1 MTSFNVIRW
10 IIWKDFVTELR
21 SRETI
26 SSMVFFALI
35 VILIFS
41 FSFSMDQQAAREVI
55 AGIMW
60 VAFAFTGIIGLGR
73 SFSAELQND
82 CLEALQM
89 VPESKGAIYLGK
101 VAANFAFMFMVEILL
116 FPMFVI
122 LFNLEVVEE
131 ISLLLLIFS
140 LATVGLS
147 AIGTLFSALTVQIR
161 AREVM
166 LPILLLPLV
175 VPVMIAAIE
184 ATKGALDGEP
194 LTMYGQWLELLAVY
208 DVVFT
213 IVSFWMFEFVM
224 DS

>member
-1 MTSFNVIRW
+1 MASFNVIRW

-73 SFSAELQND
+73 SFSTELQND

-101 VAANFAFMFMVEILL
+101 VAANFAFMFVVEILL

-122 LFNLEVVEE
+122 FFNLEVVEE

-147 AIGTLFSALTVQIR
+147 VIGTLFSALTVQIR

-166 LPILLLPLV
+166 LPVLLLPLV
-175 VPVMIAAIE
+175 VPVMLAAVE
-184 ATKGALDGEP
+184 ATKGALNGEP

>member
-1 MTSFNVIRW
+1 MTFFNVIRW
-10 IIWKDFVTELR
+10 IVWKDLVTELR
-21 SRETI
+21 NRETI
-26 SSMVFFALI
+26 SSMLFFALI

-55 AGIMW
+55 AGIIW
-60 VAFAFTGIIGLGR
+60 VAFAFTGIIGLGK

-101 VAANFAFMFMVEILL
+101 VVANFSFMFVVEILL
-116 FPMFVI
+116 FPMFMI
-122 LFNLEVVEE
+122 FFNLNVVEE
-131 ISLLLLIFS
+131 ISLLLLIFF

-147 AIGTLFSALTVQIR
+147 AVGTLFSALTVQVR

-175 VPVMIAAIE
+175 VPVMIVAVE
-184 ATKGALDGEP
+184 ATKGALHGDP
-194 LTMYGQWLELLAVY
+194 LTMYSQWLELLAIF
-208 DVVFT
+208 DIIFT
-213 IVSFWMFEFVM
+213 VVSFWMFEFVM
-224 DS
+224 DN

>member
-184 ATKGALDGEP
+184 ATKGALNGEP

>member
-1 MTSFNVIRW
+1 MTFLNVIRW
-10 IIWKDFVTELR
+10 IVWKDLATELR
-21 SRETI
+21 NRETI
-26 SSMVFFALI
+26 SSMLFFALI

-55 AGIMW
+55 AGIIW
-60 VAFAFTGIIGLGR
+60 VAFAFTGIIGLGK

-101 VAANFAFMFMVEILL
+101 VVANFSFMFVVEILL
-116 FPMFVI
+116 FPMFMI
-122 LFNLEVVEE
+122 FFNLNVVEE
-131 ISLLLLIFS
+131 ISLLLLIFF

-147 AIGTLFSALTVQIR
+147 AVGTLFSALTVQVR

-175 VPVMIAAIE
+175 VPVMIAAVE
-184 ATKGALDGEP
+184 ATKGALHGDP
-194 LTMYGQWLELLAVY
+194 LTMYSQWLELLAIF
-208 DVVFT
+208 DIIFT
-213 IVSFWMFEFVM
+213 VVSFWMFEFVM
-224 DS
+224 DN

>member
-1 MTSFNVIRW
+1 MTFFNVIRW
-10 IIWKDFVTELR
+10 IVWKDLVTELR
-21 SRETI
+21 NRETI
-26 SSMVFFALI
+26 SSMLFFALI

-55 AGIMW
+55 AGIIW
-60 VAFAFTGIIGLGR
+60 VAFAFTGIIGLGK

-101 VAANFAFMFMVEILL
+101 VTANFLFIFIVEILL
-116 FPMFVI
+116 FPMFI
-122 LFNLEVVEE
+122 IFFNLNVVEE
-131 ISLLLLIFS
+131 ISLLLLIFF

-147 AIGTLFSALTVQIR
+147 AVGTLFSALTVQVR

-175 VPVMIAAIE
+175 VPVMIAAVE
-184 ATKGALDGEP
+184 ATKGALSGDL
-194 LTMYGQWLELLAVY
+194 LTMYSQWLELLAIF
-208 DVVFT
+208 DVIFT
-213 IVSFWMFEFVM
+213 VVSFWMFEFVM
-224 DS
+224 DN

>member
-1 MTSFNVIRW
+1 MTFFNVIRW
-10 IIWKDFVTELR
+10 IVWKDLVTELR
-21 SRETI
+21 NRETI
-26 SSMVFFALI
+26 SSMLFFALI

-55 AGIMW
+55 AGIIW
-60 VAFAFTGIIGLGR
+60 VAFAFTGIIGLGK

-101 VAANFAFMFMVEILL
+101 VVANFSFMFVVEILL
-116 FPMFVI
+116 FPMFMI
-122 LFNLEVVEE
+122 FFNLNVVEE
-131 ISLLLLIFS
+131 ISLLLLIFF

-147 AIGTLFSALTVQIR
+147 AVGTLFSALTVQVR

-175 VPVMIAAIE
+175 VPVMRRSRADYVRACPISPYFTFRLHRLICG
-184 ATKGALDGEP
+184 KHL
-194 LTMYGQWLELLAVY
+194 
-208 DVVFT
+208 VFMET
-213 IVSFWMFEFVM
+213 
-224 DS
+224 

>member
-1 MTSFNVIRW
+1 MPFLNVIRW
-10 IIWKDFVTELR
+10 IIWKDLVTEIR

-55 AGIMW
+55 AGIIW
-60 VAFAFTGIIGLGR
+60 VAFAFTGIIGLGK
-73 SFSAELQND
+73 SFSSELQND
-82 CLEALQM
+82 CLESLQM
-89 VPESKGAIYLGK
+89 VPAPKGAIYLGK
-101 VAANFAFMFMVEILL
+101 VAANFAFIFLVEILL

-122 LFNLEVVEE
+122 FFNLDVVEE
-131 ISLLLLIFS
+131 ISILLLIFL
-140 LATVGLS
+140 LATIGLS
-147 AIGTLFSALTVQIR
+147 AVGTLFSALTVQIR

-175 VPVMIAAIE
+175 VPVMIAAVE
-184 ATKGALDGEP
+184 ATKGALQGDP
-194 LTMYGQWLELLAVY
+194 FSLYRQWLELLCIFN
-208 DVVFT
+208 VVFT
-213 IVSFWMFEFVM
+213 VVSFWMFEFVM

>member
-1 MTSFNVIRW
+1 MTSLNVIRW
-10 IIWKDFVTELR
+10 IVWKDFVTELR

-41 FSFSMDQQAAREVI
+41 FSFSMDHQAAREVI

-60 VAFAFTGIIGLGR
+60 VAFAFTGIIGLGK
-73 SFSAELQND
+73 SFSTELQND

-89 VPESKGAIYLGK
+89 VPEAKGAIYLGK
-101 VAANFAFMFMVEILL
+101 VTANFAFMFVVEILL

-131 ISLLLLIFS
+131 ISLLLLVFF

-175 VPVMIAAIE
+175 VPVMIAAVE
-184 ATKGALDGEP
+184 ATKGPLNGDPLAL
-194 LTMYGQWLELLAVY
+194 YQQWLELLAVY

-213 IVSFWMFEFVM
+213 VVSFWLFEFVM

>member
-10 IIWKDFVTELR
+10 IVWKDFVTELR

-60 VAFAFTGIIGLGR
+60 VAFAFTGIIGLGK
-73 SFSAELQND
+73 SFSTELQND

-89 VPESKGAIYLGK
+89 VPEAKGAIYLGK
-101 VAANFAFMFMVEILL
+101 VAANFAFMFVVEILL

-131 ISLLLLIFS
+131 ISLLLLVFF

-175 VPVMIAAIE
+175 VPVMIAAVE
-184 ATKGALDGEP
+184 ATKGTLNGDP
-194 LTMYGQWLELLAVY
+194 LAMYEQWLELLVIY

-213 IVSFWMFEFVM
+213 VVSFWMFEFVM

>member
-1 MTSFNVIRW
+1 MTFFNVIRW
-10 IIWKDFVTELR
+10 IVWKDLATELR
-21 SRETI
+21 NRETI
-26 SSMVFFALI
+26 SSMLFFALI

-55 AGIMW
+55 AGIIW
-60 VAFAFTGIIGLGR
+60 VAFAFTGIIGLGK

-101 VAANFAFMFMVEILL
+101 VTANFLFIFIVEILL
-116 FPMFVI
+116 FPMFI
-122 LFNLEVVEE
+122 IFFNLNVVEE
-131 ISLLLLIFS
+131 ISLLLLIFF

-147 AIGTLFSALTVQIR
+147 AVGTLFSALTVQIR

-175 VPVMIAAIE
+175 VPVMIAAVE
-184 ATKGALDGEP
+184 ATKGALSGDP
-194 LTMYGQWLELLAVY
+194 LTMYGQWLELLAIF
-208 DVVFT
+208 DVIFT
-213 IVSFWMFEFVM
+213 VVSFWMFEFVM
-224 DS
+224 DN

>member
-1 MTSFNVIRW
+1 MTFLKVVQW
-10 IIWKDFVTELR
+10 IVWKDLVTEIR

-55 AGIMW
+55 AGIIW
-60 VAFAFTGIIGLGR
+60 VAFAFTGIIGLGK
-73 SFSAELQND
+73 SFSSELQND

-89 VPESKGAIYLGK
+89 VPAPKGAIYLGK
-101 VAANFAFMFMVEILL
+101 VAANFAFMFVVEILL

-122 LFNLEVVEE
+122 FFNLDVIEE
-131 ISLLLLIFS
+131 IWILLLIFF
-140 LATVGLS
+140 LATIGLS
-147 AIGTLFSALTVQIR
+147 AVGTLFSALTVQIR

-175 VPVMIAAIE
+175 VPVMIAAVE
-184 ATKGALDGEP
+184 ATKGALHGEP
-194 LTMYGQWLELLAVY
+194 FSLYGQWLELLSIFN
-208 DVVFT
+208 VVFT
-213 IVSFWMFEFVM
+213 VVSFWMFEFVM

>member
-73 SFSAELQND
+73 SFSTELQND

-101 VAANFAFMFMVEILL
+101 VAANFAFMFMVEIIL

-184 ATKGALDGEP
+184 ATKGALNGEP

>member
-73 SFSAELQND
+73 SFSTELQND

-101 VAANFAFMFMVEILL
+101 VAANFAFMFVVEILL

-122 LFNLEVVEE
+122 FFNLEVVEE

-147 AIGTLFSALTVQIR
+147 VIGTLFSALTVQIR

-175 VPVMIAAIE
+175 VPVMLAAVE
-184 ATKGALDGEP
+184 ATKGALNGEP